1 MWGENNSEGNGS
13 TFYFTLPIWQYNKT
27 FEDGEWEYKIT
38 TNIKKI
44 LLVDNEVD
52 ITYALTN
59 ALENEEFNVESFND
73 PIIALNSY
81 KSNFYDLII
90 LDIKMPNMDGFE
102 LYNKIREKDPKVK
115 ICFLTASEL
124 FYEEFRKAR
133 FLLVEKIGEE
143 YFIQKPIKTDDLVQK
158 INALIMKNGWPTI
171 LR

>member
-1 MWGENNSEGNGS
+1 MRC
-13 TFYFTLPIWQYNKT
+13 
-27 FEDGEWEYKIT
+27 KIT
-38 TNIKKI
+38 NVKKI

-59 ALENEEFNVESFND
+59 ALENYDFYIESFND
-73 PIIALNSY
+73 PILVLNSY
-81 KSNFYDLII
+81 KSNFYDLVI

-102 LYNKIREKDPKVK
+102 LYNKLREKDPQVK

-133 FLLVEKIGEE
+133 FLLSEKIGEE

-158 INALIMKNGWPTI
+158 INDLMMK
-171 LR
+171 

>member
-1 MWGENNSEGNGS
+1 M
-13 TFYFTLPIWQYNKT
+13 
-27 FEDGEWEYKIT
+27 
-38 TNIKKI
+38 

-59 ALENEEFNVESFND
+59 ALENEGFNVESFND
-73 PIIALNSY
+73 PIIALNSH
-81 KSNFYDLII
+81 KSNFYDLVI

-115 ICFLTASEL
+115 ISFLTASEL

-158 INALIMKNGWPTI
+158 INALIMQNE
-171 LR
+171 

>member
-1 MWGENNSEGNGS
+1 M
-13 TFYFTLPIWQYNKT
+13 
-27 FEDGEWEYKIT
+27 
-38 TNIKKI
+38 TNLKKI

-59 ALENEEFNVESFND
+59 ALENYGFDIESFND
-73 PIIALNSY
+73 PILALNFY
-81 KSNFYDLII
+81 KSNFYDLVI

-102 LYNKIREKDPKVK
+102 LYNKIREKDPQVK

-133 FLLVEKIGEE
+133 FLLAETIGEE

-158 INALIMKNGWPTI
+158 INDIMMKNK
-171 LR
+171 